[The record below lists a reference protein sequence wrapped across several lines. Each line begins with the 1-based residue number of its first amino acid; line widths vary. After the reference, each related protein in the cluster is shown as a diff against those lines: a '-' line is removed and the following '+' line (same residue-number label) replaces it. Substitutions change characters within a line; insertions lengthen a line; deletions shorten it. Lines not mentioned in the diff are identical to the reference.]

1 MDFDYKIAVVEDDR
15 TTRLLLQSSLGS
27 HYALHVLESAEE
39 LLALP
44 DRGGAQLFLLD
55 VGLPGMDGLELCRAL
70 KSDPA
75 TAQAPVMFLSGHDT
89 SEEILAGYEAGGQDY
104 IVKPFD
110 VASLR
115 HKIENLQRIQ
125 AQQEILAEQVR
136 NADELTTQVLASL
149 DEYAVL
155 IKFLRTLNECET
167 PDDLIQASL
176 SALQGFNLEGAVQ
189 IRMQGSE
196 KTCSAYGENWPL
208 EVAVINHIRTLD
220 RIFEHK
226 HLAAFNFDN
235 ITMLVTN
242 MPRHEFELCGRIR
255 DHLAIAMESAN
266 AKIRAMQSFMEN
278 SWMRGEIGQILQ
290 DIGRA
295 LQELAQ
301 KYQDA
306 RYQET
311 IYTAHFIDEITSTF
325 AEVGMSQQQ
334 EDVLLESVR
343 SHIKTFVDLYDI
355 APHTQ
360 ETLQVLTQR
369 MEKILSSE
377 KVE

>member
-27 HYALHVLESAEE
+27 HYALHVVESAEE

-167 PDDLIQASL
+167 PDDLIQESL
-176 SALQGFNLEGAVQ
+176 GALQGFNLEGAVQ

-196 KTCSAYGENWPL
+196 KKCSAYGENWPL

-360 ETLQVLTQR
+360 GTLQVLTQR

>member
-27 HYALHVLESAEE
+27 HYALHVVESAEE

-167 PDDLIQASL
+167 PDDLIQESL
-176 SALQGFNLEGAVQ
+176 GALQGFNLEGAVQ

-360 ETLQVLTQR
+360 GTLQVLTQR

>member
-27 HYALHVLESAEE
+27 HYALHVVESAEE

-176 SALQGFNLEGAVQ
+176 GALQGFNLEGAVQ

-196 KTCSAYGENWPL
+196 KKCSAYGENWPL

-278 SWMRGEIGQILQ
+278 SWMRGEIGQIFDPQPDGSIITKYAGGENHIAVPGYEATIVPQKEGESLSY
-290 DIGRA
+290 IERTRLKGYP
-295 LQELAQ
+295 ELMKEAIQ
-301 KYQDA
+301 YQIRTDLIDVN
-306 RYQET
+306 YQGLT
-311 IYTAHFIDEITSTF
+311 GTS
-325 AEVGMSQQQ
+325 
-334 EDVLLESVR
+334 LLKRPTKDWCQTSN
-343 SHIKTFVDLYDI
+343 
-355 APHTQ
+355 
-360 ETLQVLTQR
+360 
-369 MEKILSSE
+369 
-377 KVE
+377 

>member
-242 MPRHEFELCGRIR
+242 MPRDEFELCGRIR

-360 ETLQVLTQR
+360 GTLQVLTQR

>member
-15 TTRLLLQSSLGS
+15 TTRLLLQLSLGS

-176 SALQGFNLEGAVQ
+176 GTLQGFNLEGAVQ

-360 ETLQVLTQR
+360 GTLQVLTQR
-369 MEKILSSE
+369 MKKILSSE

>member
-27 HYALHVLESAEE
+27 HYALHVVESAEE

-167 PDDLIQASL
+167 SDDLIQASL
-176 SALQGFNLEGAVQ
+176 GALQGFNLEGAVQ

-196 KTCSAYGENWPL
+196 KKCSAYGENWPL
-208 EVAVINHIRTLD
+208 EVVVINHIRTLD

>member
-27 HYALHVLESAEE
+27 HYALHVVESAEE

-167 PDDLIQASL
+167 PDDLIQESL
-176 SALQGFNLEGAVQ
+176 GALQGFNLEGAVQ

-266 AKIRAMQSFMEN
+266 AKIWAMQSFMEN

-360 ETLQVLTQR
+360 GTLQVLTQR

>member
-27 HYALHVLESAEE
+27 HYALHIVESAEE

-167 PDDLIQASL
+167 PDDLIQESL
-176 SALQGFNLEGAVQ
+176 GALQGFNLEGAVQ

-196 KTCSAYGENWPL
+196 KKCSAYGENWPL

-360 ETLQVLTQR
+360 GTLQVLTQR

>member
-27 HYALHVLESAEE
+27 HYALHVVESAEE

-360 ETLQVLTQR
+360 GTLQVLTQR

>member
-27 HYALHVLESAEE
+27 HYALHVVESAEE

-278 SWMRGEIGQILQ
+278 SWMRGEIGQVLQ

-360 ETLQVLTQR
+360 GTLQVLTQR

>member
-27 HYALHVLESAEE
+27 HYALHVVESAEE

-167 PDDLIQASL
+167 PDDLIQESL
-176 SALQGFNLEGAVQ
+176 GALQGFNLEGAVQ

>member
-15 TTRLLLQSSLGS
+15 TTRLLLQSSLGA
-27 HYALHVLESAEE
+27 HYALHMVESAEE

-55 VGLPGMDGLELCRAL
+55 VGLPGMDGLELCRTL
-70 KSDPA
+70 KSDP
-75 TAQAPVMFLSGHDT
+75 TTDQAPVMFLSGHD
-89 SEEILAGYEAGGQDY
+89 SPEEILAGYEAGGQDY

-110 VASLR
+110 VASLQ
-115 HKIENLQRIQ
+115 HKIENLRRIQ

-176 SALQGFNLEGAVQ
+176 QALQGFNLEGAVQ
-189 IRMQGSE
+189 IRLRGSE
-196 KTCSAYGENWPL
+196 KTYSAYGENWPL
-208 EVAVINHIRTLD
+208 EVAVIRHIRTLD

-226 HLAAFNFDN
+226 HLAAFNFDS

-255 DHLAIAMESAN
+255 DHLAIAVESAN
-266 AKIRAMQSFMEN
+266 AKLRARQSFMDN
-278 SWMRGEIGQILQ
+278 LRMRDEIGQVLQ

-295 LQELAQ
+295 LHELAQ

-311 IYTAHFIDEITSTF
+311 VYTAHFIDEITSTF

-343 SHIKTFVDLYDI
+343 SHIKTFIDLYDI

-360 ETLQVLTQR
+360 GTLQVLTQR
-369 MEKILSSE
+369 MEKILASGKAE
-377 KVE
+377 

>member
-27 HYALHVLESAEE
+27 HYALHVVESAEE

-266 AKIRAMQSFMEN
+266 AKIRAMQSFIEN

-360 ETLQVLTQR
+360 GTLQVLTQR

>member
-1 MDFDYKIAVVEDDR
+1 MDFDYKIAVVEYDR

-27 HYALHVLESAEE
+27 HYALHVVESAEE

-167 PDDLIQASL
+167 PDDLIQESL
-176 SALQGFNLEGAVQ
+176 GALQGFNLEGAVQ

-196 KTCSAYGENWPL
+196 KKCSAYGENWPL

>member
-27 HYALHVLESAEE
+27 HYALHVVESAEE

-167 PDDLIQASL
+167 PDDLIQESL
-176 SALQGFNLEGAVQ
+176 GALQGFNLEGAVQ

-295 LQELAQ
+295 LQELSQ

>member
-27 HYALHVLESAEE
+27 HYALHVVESAEE

-176 SALQGFNLEGAVQ
+176 GALQGFNLESAVQ

-360 ETLQVLTQR
+360 GTLQVLTQR

>member
-27 HYALHVLESAEE
+27 HYALHVVESAEE

-242 MPRHEFELCGRIR
+242 MPRDEFELCGRIR

-360 ETLQVLTQR
+360 GTLQVLTQR

>member
-27 HYALHVLESAEE
+27 HYALHVVESAEE

-155 IKFLRTLNECET
+155 IKFTE
-167 PDDLIQASL
+167 S
-176 SALQGFNLEGAVQ
+176 G
-189 IRMQGSE
+189 
-196 KTCSAYGENWPL
+196 
-208 EVAVINHIRTLD
+208 
-220 RIFEHK
+220 
-226 HLAAFNFDN
+226 LA
-235 ITMLVTN
+235 
-242 MPRHEFELCGRIR
+242 P
-255 DHLAIAMESAN
+255 
-266 AKIRAMQSFMEN
+266 
-278 SWMRGEIGQILQ
+278 
-290 DIGRA
+290 
-295 LQELAQ
+295 
-301 KYQDA
+301 
-306 RYQET
+306 
-311 IYTAHFIDEITSTF
+311 
-325 AEVGMSQQQ
+325 
-334 EDVLLESVR
+334 
-343 SHIKTFVDLYDI
+343 
-355 APHTQ
+355 
-360 ETLQVLTQR
+360 
-369 MEKILSSE
+369 
-377 KVE
+377 

>member
-27 HYALHVLESAEE
+27 HYALHVVESAEE

-255 DHLAIAMESAN
+255 DHLAIAVESAN

-278 SWMRGEIGQILQ
+278 SWMRGEIGRILQ

-311 IYTAHFIDEITSTF
+311 IYTAHVIDEITSTF

-360 ETLQVLTQR
+360 GTLQVLTQR

>member
-27 HYALHVLESAEE
+27 HYALHVVESAEE

-167 PDDLIQASL
+167 PDDLIQESL
-176 SALQGFNLEGAVQ
+176 GALQGFNLEGAVQ

-196 KTCSAYGENWPL
+196 KKCSAYGENWPL